1 MSQDRVFKPWVTN
14 ISRTLIKQCKI
25 NIQHV
30 VYNKNTISVSEVQ
43 ETSSIERHGG
53 ASSDWRKKITVVT
66 NFSQFIRPPGKRV
79 SEADLAFRK
88 QYFWNKTFHRSLVAQ
103 GRCFGTERFFGIVS
117 KTLFCFRDVRSVLLK
132 RCFQRGKREIKHFR
146 VYLPSSFRNLP
157 RASTTVYNRTLR
169 SWVWVSFLSLT
180 SLVFTEC
187 LIHNLQC
194 EIMWYSVS
202 VRAGGLAVNKNSK
215 QSYSES
221 VMFHLIGDSVRW
233 ELTIKVRWGRLL
245 SRRCFSRT
253 PHLLCLWRQTDRQTD
268 LSSMRKLCSE
278 LEEEACKNW
287 KTTV

>member
-1 MSQDRVFKPWVTN
+1 M
-14 ISRTLIKQCKI
+14 
-25 NIQHV
+25 
-30 VYNKNTISVSEVQ
+30 
-43 ETSSIERHGG
+43 
-53 ASSDWRKKITVVT
+53 
-66 NFSQFIRPPGKRV
+66 
-79 SEADLAFRK
+79 
-88 QYFWNKTFHRSLVAQ
+88 
-103 GRCFGTERFFGIVS
+103 
-117 KTLFCFRDVRSVLLK
+117 RSVLLK
-132 RCFQRGKREIKHFR
+132 RCLQRGKREIKHFR

-268 LSSMRKLCSE
+268 RLIFNEKVVQWTGGRGVQE
-278 LEEEACKNW
+278 LEDYSVNCRELLVVCQH
-287 KTTV
+287 

>member
-1 MSQDRVFKPWVTN
+1 M
-14 ISRTLIKQCKI
+14 
-25 NIQHV
+25 
-30 VYNKNTISVSEVQ
+30 
-43 ETSSIERHGG
+43 
-53 ASSDWRKKITVVT
+53 
-66 NFSQFIRPPGKRV
+66 
-79 SEADLAFRK
+79 
-88 QYFWNKTFHRSLVAQ
+88 
-103 GRCFGTERFFGIVS
+103 
-117 KTLFCFRDVRSVLLK
+117 RSVLLK

-253 PHLLCLWRQTDRQTD
+253 PHLLCLWRQTDRPYLQWE
-268 LSSMRKLCSE
+268 SCAVNWRKRRARTGRLQ
-278 LEEEACKNW
+278 CKLQGAFGGLPAL
-287 KTTV
+287 VAL